1 MFQNRKPPP
10 TLSILERKKM
20 ARLNK
25 QRKEITRN
33 DRAVLNGLRYALN
46 NEPLRKR
53 IVIAWRIV
61 RGKF

>member
-1 MFQNRKPPP
+1 
-10 TLSILERKKM
+10 M

-25 QRKEITRN
+25 QTTEITHH

-46 NEPLRKR
+46 HYPFRKR
-53 IVIAWRIV
+53 IVFAWRIL

>member
-1 MFQNRKPPP
+1 
-10 TLSILERKKM
+10 M

-25 QRKEITRN
+25 QTKEITNN

-46 NEPLRKR
+46 HYPFRKR
-53 IVIAWRIV
+53 IVFAWRIL